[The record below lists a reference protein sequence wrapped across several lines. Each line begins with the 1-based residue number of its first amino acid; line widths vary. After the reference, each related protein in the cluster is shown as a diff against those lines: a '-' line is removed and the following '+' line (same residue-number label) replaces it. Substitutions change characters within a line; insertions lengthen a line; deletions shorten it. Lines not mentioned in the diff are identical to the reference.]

1 MSVPGR
7 LPEAFLLG
15 CATAAH
21 QVEGGLDNDW
31 SRMER
36 EHPER
41 IKDGSV
47 SGVACDHHARYQADL
62 QLLAGMG
69 HNAYRFS
76 IEWSRV
82 EPREGVFDAV
92 ELRHY
97 RDVVHTC
104 RALRLEPVVT
114 LHHFTLP
121 TWLADRGGVL
131 DPDAPRLFARFAALC
146 AEAIGAEVRWWV
158 TINEPSVLA
167 VFGYLYGEWP
177 PLRCGTRG
185 FLAALGGLARMHAAG
200 YMAVHRVATAHGWTA
215 YVSVAHHERPMRPL
229 NPRSVLD
236 QAATLTPNRLF
247 NRWFLRACRSG
258 RMLPPVGAG
267 RPVAGL
273 RGSLDY
279 LGLNFYCEERV
290 RFNVRNPGGL
300 FGDNVAPPDLPLSS
314 SGWSIEPDAL
324 RRALARL
331 WEEFHLPIVITE
343 NGVADERDELRG
355 VFIVDHLAAVCDAL
369 AGGVDVRGYLHWSS
383 MDNFEW
389 AEGYSRL
396 FGLIAVDRQTM
407 KRIPKPSAA
416 VFAEICRTRLVP
428 PATPVT
434 PYGRGPD

>member
-1 MSVPGR
+1 
-7 LPEAFLLG
+7 
-15 CATAAH
+15 
-21 QVEGGLDNDW
+21 
-31 SRMER
+31 MER

-47 SGVACDHHARYQADL
+47 SGVACDHHARYRADL
-62 QLLAGMG
+62 ELLAGMG

-76 IEWSRV
+76 LEWSRV
-82 EPREGVFDAV
+82 EPREGVFDPV

-131 DPDAPRLFARFAALC
+131 DPDAARLFARFAAVC
-146 AEAIGAEVRWWV
+146 AEAIGAEVCWWI

-177 PLRCGTRG
+177 PLRRGTRG
-185 FLAALGGLARMHAAG
+185 FLGALAGLARMHAAG
-200 YMAVHRVATAHGWTA
+200 YTAVHKVAAAHGWTA
-215 YVSVAHHERPMRPL
+215 RVSIAHHERPLRAL
-229 NPRSVLD
+229 NPRSAAD
-236 QAATLTPNRLF
+236 RAATVIPNWLF
-247 NRWFLRACRSG
+247 NRWFLRACVSG

-273 RGSLDY
+273 RGSIDY
-279 LGLNFYCEERV
+279 LGVNFYCEERV
-290 RFNVRNPGGL
+290 RFNVGNPGGL
-300 FGDNVAPPDLPLSS
+300 FADNVTAPDLPLSS
-314 SGWSIEPDAL
+314 FGWSIEPDAL

-331 WEEFHLPIVITE
+331 WEEFHRPIVVTE
-343 NGVADERDELRG
+343 NGVADERDELRPG
-355 VFIVDHLAAVCDAL
+355 FIVDHLAAVCDAL
-369 AGGVDVRGYLHWSS
+369 AAGVDVRGYLHWSS

-389 AEGYSRL
+389 AEGYSRR

-407 KRIPKPSAA
+407 ERIPKPSAA
-416 VFAEICRTRLVP
+416 VFAEICRTHLVR
-428 PATPVT
+428 PAAAA
-434 PYGRGPD
+434 PYDLSRIEARSTSPEPKEVAGSDGTRYDARNRPLL

>member
-1 MSVPGR
+1 MSIPGR
-7 LPEAFLLG
+7 LPDAFLLG

-47 SGVACDHHARYQADL
+47 SGVACDHHARYRADL
-62 QLLAGMG
+62 ELLAGMG
-69 HNAYRFS
+69 HNAHRFS

-82 EPREGVFDAV
+82 EPREGVFDPV

-131 DPDAPRLFARFAALC
+131 DPDAPRLFARFAAVC
-146 AEAIGAEVRWWV
+146 AEAIGAGVRWWI

-177 PLRCGTRG
+177 PLRRGMGG
-185 FLAALGGLARMHAAG
+185 FLAALGGLARIHAAG
-200 YMAVHRVATAHGWTA
+200 YTAVHRVATAHGWTA
-215 YVSVAHHERPMRPL
+215 HVSIAHHERPMPAL
-229 NPRSVLD
+229 NPRSALD
-236 QAATLTPNRLF
+236 QAATVIPNWLF

-258 RMLPPVGAG
+258 RMLPPVGGG

-279 LGLNFYCEERV
+279 LGVNFYCEERV
-290 RFNVRNPGGL
+290 SFNVRNPAGL
-300 FGDNVAPPDLPLSS
+300 FADHVTAPDLPLSS
-314 SGWSIEPDAL
+314 FGWSIEPDAL
-324 RRALARL
+324 RRALVRL

-343 NGVADERDELRG
+343 NGVADERDELRPG
-355 VFIVDHLAAVCDAL
+355 FIVDHLAAVCDAL
-369 AGGVDVRGYLHWSS
+369 AAGVDVRGYLHWSS

-389 AEGYSRL
+389 AEGYSRR

-407 KRIPKPSAA
+407 ERIPKPSAA

-428 PATPVT
+428 AAAPVVT
-434 PYGRGPD
+434 